1 MPTTGSD
8 PPHWT
13 IKASDIARCPKLSF
27 AASHYRRD
35 GSCLCV
41 PRQPESRNL
50 RAEARA
56 VEDGHRAF
64 VMSDGSGTWIRVVS
78 DTVRGK
84 WYRVEA
90 IDTGLGVMFR
100 CEPQGERAFEDD
112 HLRATSAPGVTPCKH
127 AALAARRLEREG
139 LAKLVDGLWF
149 STGPAHRHTF
159 VDGRCVDCSQPEDP
173 FEGLPGRITPDEAAE
188 ARRLLDGM

>member
-8 PPHWT
+8 PPRE
-13 IKASDIARCPKLSF
+13 IRASDIVRCPKLSF
-27 AASHYRRD
+27 APSHYRRD

-56 VEDGHRAF
+56 VEEGHHAL
-64 VMSDGSGTWIRVVS
+64 VQPDGSVKVVS

-159 VDGRCVDCSQPEDP
+159 VDAVCVECRQPEDP
-173 FEGLPGRITPDEAAE
+173 FAGLPS
-188 ARRLLDGM
+188 